1 METASAARPYVV
13 GVGAANL
20 DIHGRPKKAI
30 VMHDSNPGHMNASA
44 GGVTRNVCDN
54 LARLGADVR
63 LISAVGTDL
72 YADVIRQECTA
83 AGIDVSQ
90 LCVAPGCA
98 SSTYLSILDEHG
110 DMLVALS
117 DMTVLQEH
125 LTPEFWIA
133 ARSFCKTRPL

>member
-54 LARLGADVR
+54 LARLGADGVHGAGR
-63 LISAVGTDL
+63 NHFFGKLPGAAVP
-72 YADVIRQECTA
+72 
-83 AGIDVSQ
+83 AGVVQ
-90 LCVAPGCA
+90 V
-98 SSTYLSILDEHG
+98 HG
-110 DMLVALS
+110 DAHGARLS
-117 DMTVLQEH
+117 FQNVPRGTIYFAV
-125 LTPEFWIA
+125 
-133 ARSFCKTRPL
+133 SGSK

>member
-63 LISAVGTDL
+63 HPPIFPFLTS
-72 YADVIRQECTA
+72 TA
-83 AGIDVSQ
+83 I
-90 LCVAPGCA
+90 C
-98 SSTYLSILDEHG
+98 SSPSPI
-110 DMLVALS
+110 
-117 DMTVLQEH
+117 
-125 LTPEFWIA
+125 
-133 ARSFCKTRPL
+133 